1 MNPVHRSSVSLALS
15 RPTFL
20 GLTGQQI
27 LAAAYDD
34 RTYTL
39 LVTDGVVTQVAT
51 GRLQASGQEHVR
63 LTPPLLESEGLAHGR
78 IPLNFVAGPIPE
90 EPPGVQALAQHA
102 RCAPGAMAD
111 RLHRVVRRH
120 DPHRAVRLARE
131 RTRRRA
137 EAREALAC
145 GYFTVDGRVQRV
157 TLTARGIVLED
168 DTVLSPDVLDTL

>member
-1 MNPVHRSSVSLALS
+1 MNPVHRSSVPLALS
-15 RPTFL
+15 RPGFL
-20 GLTGQQI
+20 GLVGQQI

-51 GRLQASGQEHVR
+51 GRFQATGREHVR
-63 LTPPLLESEGLAHGR
+63 LTPPLLECEGLAHGR
-78 IPLNFVAGPIPE
+78 IPLTFVAGPLPE
-90 EPPGVQALAQHA
+90 EPPGVQALAHHA
-102 RCAPGAMAD
+102 RYAPRAVAD

-145 GYFTVDGRVQRV
+145 GYFTVDGRTQRV
-157 TLTARGIVLED
+157 TPTPAGLMLED
-168 DTVLSPDVLDTL
+168 GTVLSPDVLDTL